1 MEKTVGTFG
10 CYPSNKT
17 PDVLRMS
24 GESRSLAQRYKNK
37 GILMRRINDD
47 LTREEEKQ
55 IKRAYGF

>member
-1 MEKTVGTFG
+1 MKKTVGTFG
-10 CYPSNKT
+10 YYPSHKT

-24 GESRSLAQRYKNK
+24 AEGRRPAQGHKKK

>member
-10 CYPSNKT
+10 YYPSNKT

-24 GESRSLAQRYKNK
+24 AESRGLAQRYEKK